1 MHVIFDLLHPL
12 AFEFHRTLLN
22 PYRDNVQRVNISDQA
37 LWAFRPNNLIDSCMV
52 PSKHLHSELVRVTR
66 HKVQMLDKHMLRK
79 DISKD
84 NGELLTFMQDH
95 CDDSIVSRA
104 VKEGSEPVC

>member
-1 MHVIFDLLHPL
+1 
-12 AFEFHRTLLN
+12 
-22 PYRDNVQRVNISDQA
+22 
-37 LWAFRPNNLIDSCMV
+37 
-52 PSKHLHSELVRVTR
+52 
-66 HKVQMLDKHMLRK
+66 MLRK

-104 VKEGSEPVC
+104 VKEGSEPVCRDDYLGAVDLESDGLVNDDKSVGGGFASEDHYVEHALSGLYEV